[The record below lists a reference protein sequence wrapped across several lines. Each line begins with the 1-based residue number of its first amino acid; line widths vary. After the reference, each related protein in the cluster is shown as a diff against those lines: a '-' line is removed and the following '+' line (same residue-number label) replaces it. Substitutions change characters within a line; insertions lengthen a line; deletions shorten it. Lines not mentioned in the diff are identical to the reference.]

1 MKVLHVTYA
10 FAPDPMGGTEV
21 YVADLCRRLETRGI
35 RAVIAAPGR
44 DADAYEIDGLS
55 VCRFPFTAHPDTL
68 DTLYGAGDQAAADAF
83 EAVLDAERPD
93 LIHQHA
99 LSPACSGELVARA
112 ERRGLP
118 VVFTYHTPTVSCQ
131 RGTLLRWGTEICDGR
146 LDFRQCTACTL
157 HSFGLNR
164 TVSRMLASTPE
175 AIGDAVGQAGLS
187 GGGWT
192 ALRLSALMRRRH
204 EEITRVLASADRV
217 VVLADWARQVLRTNG
232 VPDNRVLLA
241 PHGVAHAA
249 ARPERTAWDAGNIRL
264 AYFGRLDV
272 HKGTALVIAALRA
285 LPDAPITLDVFGITQ
300 SDADRQALG
309 RVRDLARGDDRIRF
323 LPPIAHAGVATS
335 LSAFD
340 AVVVPSQLLETGPL
354 VVLEAFAAGVPVIGS
369 ALGGIVEKVRHDVDG
384 WLVSPHD
391 SPDAW
396 REALARCDRDR
407 ALLPRLRQGIVPP
420 RSLDDAADEMYE
432 LYRAVLDERRAGT
445 TTERDRPV
453 AHTGER

>member
-1 MKVLHVTYA
+1 MKVLHVTYS

-21 YVADLCRRLETRGI
+21 YVADLCRGLETRGV

-55 VCRFPFTAHPDTL
+55 VCRFPFTTHPDAL

-93 LIHQHA
+93 LVHQHA
-99 LSPACSGELVARA
+99 LSPACSGELVVRA

-118 VVFTYHTPTVSCQ
+118 VVFTHHTPTVSCQ

-175 AIGDAVGQAGLS
+175 AVGEAVGQAGLS

-192 ALRLSALMRRRH
+192 ALRLSTLMRRRH

-217 VVLADWARQVLRTNG
+217 VVLAAWARDVLRTNG
-232 VPDNRVLLA
+232 VPDTRIVHA
-241 PHGVAHAA
+241 PHGVA
-249 ARPERTAWDAGNIRL
+249 RPATPLERTAWDARNIRL
-264 AYFGRLDV
+264 AYFGRLDG

-285 LPDAPITLDVFGITQ
+285 LPDAPITLDVFGIAQ
-300 SDADRQALG
+300 SDTDREAL
-309 RVRDLARGDDRIRF
+309 RHLRDLARGDGRIRF
-323 LPPIAHAGVATS
+323 LPPIDHAGVATS

-354 VVLEAFAAGVPVIGS
+354 VVLEAFASGVPVIGS
-369 ALGGIVEKVRHDVDG
+369 ALGGIAEKVRHDVDG

-391 SPDAW
+391 SADAW
-396 REALARCDRDR
+396 RAALARCAGDRG
-407 ALLPRLRQGIVPP
+407 LLPRLRQGIVPP
-420 RSLDDAADEMYE
+420 RSLDDAADEMHQ
-432 LYRAVLDERRAGT
+432 LYSAVLDERRAART
-445 TTERDRPV
+445 AERDRPI
-453 AHTGER
+453 AQTGQS